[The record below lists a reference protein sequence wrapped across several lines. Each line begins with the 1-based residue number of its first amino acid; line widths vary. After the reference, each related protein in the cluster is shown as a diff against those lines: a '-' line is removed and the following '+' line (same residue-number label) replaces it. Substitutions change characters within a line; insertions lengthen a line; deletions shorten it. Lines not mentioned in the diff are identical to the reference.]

1 MEHFSGENI
10 MILLLAGFSG
20 INLFFNYI
28 NKRDEELVEIKY
40 PDYTRAFSKDS
51 RERISRIS

>member
-40 PDYTRAFSKDS
+40 PDYTRAFAEKS
-51 RERISRIS
+51 RERISRIG

>member
-20 INLFFNYI
+20 INLFINYI

-40 PDYTRAFSKDS
+40 PDYSRAYSAKTRN
-51 RERISRIS
+51 